1 MTFDDNKK
9 DILLIESSKPSFS
22 KDVNSREFEEKITDL
37 AKKITIDAEI
47 YNRLIKEID
56 DNKQDN
62 INYAFSCFYLLFTVC
77 RRQSYTKII
86 KLAEKYKDDF
96 ERFPI
101 YSHLFLMAKEN
112 AATSASE
119 MKQVLLEAHELT
131 EKKGADFDFTK
142 QDGVLKA

>member
-96 ERFPI
+96 
-101 YSHLFLMAKEN
+101 
-112 AATSASE
+112 
-119 MKQVLLEAHELT
+119 
-131 EKKGADFDFTK
+131 
-142 QDGVLKA
+142 